1 MGVAC
6 RSSVASEAAASLKSP
21 PQTGTLSSAWGLS
34 QVTYCLCSLGEGSCE
49 SCNFPG
55 ACEPVRLQQLLY
67 PPPGGSGSVQR
78 GCLLYSHHDSYSY
91 NPIPSGGLPWLLG
104 ATGYLTLSIQ
114 DSFMAGSASLVA
126 SWFWLFPALSFKRKQ
141 PFFLRLRIA
150 VLTSLVDSLAIT
162 APDWDSVNLLISHS
176 IF

>member
-1 MGVAC
+1 MN
-6 RSSVASEAAASLKSP
+6 P
-21 PQTGTLSSAWGLS
+21 
-34 QVTYCLCSLGEGSCE
+34 VTFL
-49 SCNFPG
+49 
-55 ACEPVRLQQLLY
+55 EPVRLQQLLY
-67 PPPGGSGSVQR
+67 PPPGESGSVQR

-91 NPIPSGGLPWLLG
+91 NPVPSGVLPWLLG

-126 SWFWLFPALSFKRKQ
+126 SWFWLLPALSFKRKQ

-150 VLTSLVDSLAIT
+150 ILTSLVDLLAIT

-176 IF
+176 IFLIMENRSVCRISYSRLFTSLFSIPEEVAHSNSWEIVLS